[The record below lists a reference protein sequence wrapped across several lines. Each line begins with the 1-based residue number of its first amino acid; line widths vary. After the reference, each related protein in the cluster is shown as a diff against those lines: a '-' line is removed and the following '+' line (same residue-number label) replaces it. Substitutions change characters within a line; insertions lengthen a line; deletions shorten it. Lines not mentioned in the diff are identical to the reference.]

1 MLKIKI
7 LKEKAYSKSLKKV
20 IISAHRDNELK
31 TLEKIER
38 LIIQSK
44 NMKELM
50 LNPLHMIY
58 NIEQKKG
65 NLKEIFTANI
75 NSKIRLYMK
84 PVANYPYDKLEQIDS
99 IEFVIIDDKHYGDG

>member
-1 MLKIKI
+1 MSKIKI
-7 LKEKAYSKSLKKV
+7 IKEKAYIKSLKKV
-20 IISAHRDNELK
+20 IILAHRDNELK

-50 LNPLHMIY
+50 LNPLHIIY

-65 NLKEIFTANI
+65 DLQEIFTANL
-75 NSKIRLYMK
+75 NSKIRLRMK